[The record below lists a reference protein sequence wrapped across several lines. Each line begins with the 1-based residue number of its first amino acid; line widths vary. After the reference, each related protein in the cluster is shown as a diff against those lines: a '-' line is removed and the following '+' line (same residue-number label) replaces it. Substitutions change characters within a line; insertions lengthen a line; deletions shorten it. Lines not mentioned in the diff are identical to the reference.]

1 MDLQGALS
9 LIREIPDYPKPGIL
23 FQDITP
29 MLANAQAFNLILRE
43 MSKHCTAVEVVAGIE
58 ARGFIF
64 GSALA
69 AHNELSFVPIRKSGK
84 LPYKTISAQ
93 YGLEYGT
100 DEIEVHV
107 DAFLPNQK
115 VLIVDDVLATGG
127 TLLAAI
133 ELTKRCGADVAGI
146 LVLMELSFLEGR
158 NRITDKYP
166 DLRITSLVKV

>member
-1 MDLQGALS
+1 MNLQGALS
-9 LIREIPDYPKPGIL
+9 LIREIPDYPRPGIL

-29 MLANAQAFNLILRE
+29 MLANAQAFNLVLKE
-43 MSKHCTAVEVVAGIE
+43 MSKHCAAGEVIAGIE

-69 AHNELSFVPIRKSGK
+69 AHNALSFVPIRKSGK
-84 LPYKTISAQ
+84 LPYQTISAK

-107 DAFLPNQK
+107 DAFLPKQK

-133 ELTKRCGADVAGI
+133 ELTKRCGAEVAGV
-146 LVLMELSFLEGR
+146 LVLMELGFLEGR
-158 NRITDKYP
+158 QLILNKYP
-166 DLRITSLVKV
+166 ELPITSLVTI

>member
-1 MDLQGALS
+1 
-9 LIREIPDYPKPGIL
+9 
-23 FQDITP
+23 
-29 MLANAQAFNLILRE
+29 
-43 MSKHCTAVEVVAGIE
+43 MSKHCAAGEVIAGIE

-69 AHNELSFVPIRKSGK
+69 AHNALSFVPIRKSGK
-84 LPYKTISAQ
+84 LPYQTISAK

-107 DAFLPNQK
+107 DAFLPRQR

-133 ELTKRCGADVAGI
+133 ELTKRCGAEVAGV
-146 LVLMELSFLEGR
+146 LVLMELGFLEGR
-158 NRITDKYP
+158 KLILNKYP
-166 DLRITSLVKV
+166 ELPITSLVTI

>member
-1 MDLQGALS
+1 MNLQGALS

-23 FQDITP
+23 FRDITP
-29 MLANAQAFNLILRE
+29 MLANAQAFNLVLEE
-43 MSKHCTAVEVVAGIE
+43 MSKHTASAEAIAGIE

-69 AHNELSFVPIRKSGK
+69 AHTELSFVPIRKSGK
-84 LPYKTISAQ
+84 LPYQTISAK
-93 YGLEYGT
+93 YGLEYGN

-127 TLLAAI
+127 TILAAI
-133 ELTKRCGADVAGI
+133 ELTQRCGAEVAGI
-146 LVLMELSFLEGR
+146 LVLMELDFLEGR
-158 NRITDKYP
+158 NRITEKYP
-166 DLRITSLVKV
+166 ELQITSLVRA

>member
-1 MDLQGALS
+1 MNLQGALS

-29 MLANAQAFNLILRE
+29 MLANAQAFNLILKE
-43 MSKHCTAVEVVAGIE
+43 MSKHRAAAEVIAGIE

-84 LPYKTISAQ
+84 LPFQTISEK
-93 YGLEYGT
+93 YGLEYGS

-133 ELTKRCGADVAGI
+133 ELAQRCGADVTGV
-146 LVLMELSFLEGR
+146 LVLIELDFLGGR
-158 NRITDKYP
+158 KLISEKHP
-166 DLRITSLVKV
+166 DLPITSLVTV

>member
-1 MDLQGALS
+1 MNLQGALS

-23 FQDITP
+23 FRDITP
-29 MLANAQAFNLILRE
+29 MLANAQAFNLVLGE
-43 MSKHCTAVEVVAGIE
+43 MSKHTASAEVIAGIE

-69 AHNELSFVPIRKSGK
+69 ARTELSFVPIRKSGK
-84 LPYKTISAQ
+84 LPYQTISAK
-93 YGLEYGT
+93 YGLEYGN

-127 TLLAAI
+127 TILAAI
-133 ELTKRCGADVAGI
+133 ELTQRCGAEVAGI
-146 LVLMELSFLEGR
+146 LVLMELDFLEGR
-158 NRITDKYP
+158 NRITEKYP
-166 DLRITSLVKV
+166 ELPITSLVRA

>member
-1 MDLQGALS
+1 MNLQGALS

-29 MLANAQAFNLILRE
+29 MLANAQAFNLILKE
-43 MSKHCTAVEVVAGIE
+43 MSKYRAAAEVIAGIE

-69 AHNELSFVPIRKSGK
+69 VHTELSFVPIRKSGK
-84 LPYKTISAQ
+84 LPYQTISEK
-93 YGLEYGT
+93 YGLEYGS
-100 DEIEVHV
+100 DEIEVHL

-133 ELTKRCGADVAGI
+133 ELTQRCGAEVIGV
-146 LVLMELSFLEGR
+146 LVLMELGFLEGR
-158 NRITDKYP
+158 KLISDKYP
-166 DLRITSLVKV
+166 DLPITSLVTV

>member
-1 MDLQGALS
+1 MNLQGALS

-23 FQDITP
+23 FRDITP
-29 MLANAQAFNLILRE
+29 MLGNAQAFNLVLAE
-43 MSKHCTAVEVVAGIE
+43 MSKLIGPSDVIAGIE

-69 AHNELSFVPIRKSGK
+69 ARAELSFVPIRKSGK
-84 LPYKTISAQ
+84 LPYKTISAK
-93 YGLEYGT
+93 YGLEYGS

-115 VLIVDDVLATGG
+115 VLIIDDVLATGG

-133 ELTKRCGADVAGI
+133 ELTRQCGAEVAGI
-146 LVLMELSFLEGR
+146 LVLMELDFLEGR
-158 NRITDKYP
+158 KRIADHYP
-166 DLRITSLVKV
+166 DLKVTSLVRV

>member
-1 MDLQGALS
+1 MNLQGALS

-23 FQDITP
+23 FRDITP
-29 MLANAQAFNLILRE
+29 MLGNAQAFNLVLAE
-43 MSKHCTAVEVVAGIE
+43 MSQHIGPSEVIAGIE

-69 AHNELSFVPIRKSGK
+69 ARTELSFVPIRKSGK
-84 LPYKTISAQ
+84 LPYQTISAK
-93 YGLEYGT
+93 YGLEYGN

-127 TLLAAI
+127 TILAAI
-133 ELTKRCGADVAGI
+133 ELTQRCGAEVAGI
-146 LVLMELSFLEGR
+146 LVLMELDFLEGR
-158 NRITDKYP
+158 NRITEKYP
-166 DLRITSLVKV
+166 ELPITSLVRV

>member
-1 MDLQGALS
+1 MNLQGALS
-9 LIREIPDYPKPGIL
+9 LIRQIPDYPKPGIL

-29 MLANAQAFNLILRE
+29 MLADASAFRTILDE
-43 MSKHCTAVEVVAGIE
+43 MARYGKDAEVVAGIE

-69 AHNELSFVPIRKSGK
+69 AHTEKSFIPIRKSGK
-84 LPYKTISAQ
+84 LPFKTISAK
-93 YGLEYGT
+93 YGLEYGE

-133 ELTKRCGADVAGI
+133 ELSQKCGAHVTGV
-146 LVLMELSFLEGR
+146 LVLMELSFLDGR
-158 NRITDKYP
+158 KLIADKYP
-166 DLRITSLVKV
+166 EIEVTSLVSV

>member
-1 MDLQGALS
+1 MNLQGALS

-29 MLANAQAFNLILRE
+29 MLASAEAFNLILKE
-43 MSKHCTAVEVVAGIE
+43 MSKHCAAAEVIAGIE

-69 AHNELSFVPIRKSGK
+69 AHTELSFVPIRKSGK
-84 LPYKTISAQ
+84 LPYQTISEK
-93 YGLEYGT
+93 YGLEYGS

-133 ELTKRCGADVAGI
+133 ELTQRCGAQVTGV
-146 LVLMELSFLEGR
+146 LVLMELGFLEGR
-158 NRITDKYP
+158 KLISDKYP
-166 DLRITSLVKV
+166 DLPITSLVTA

>member
-1 MDLQGALS
+1 MNLQGALS
-9 LIREIPDYPKPGIL
+9 LIREIPDYPKPGIV
-23 FQDITP
+23 FRDITP
-29 MLANAQAFNLILRE
+29 MLANAQAFNFILAE
-43 MSKHCTAVEVVAGIE
+43 MSKHSGDAEVIAGIE

-69 AHNELSFVPIRKSGK
+69 AHTELSFVPIRKSGK

-133 ELTKRCGADVAGI
+133 ELTKRCGAEVAGI
-146 LVLMELSFLEGR
+146 LVLMELDFLEGR
-158 NRITDKYP
+158 ERIADEYP
-166 DLRITSLVKV
+166 DLRITSLVRV

>member
-1 MDLQGALS
+1 MNLSGALS
-9 LIREIPDYPKPGIL
+9 LIRQIPDYPKPGIL

-29 MLANAQAFNLILRE
+29 MLSNAQAFKTVLSE
-43 MSKHCTAVEVVAGIE
+43 MAQHSASAEVIAGIE

-69 AHNELSFVPIRKSGK
+69 AHTGKSFVPIRKSGK
-84 LPYKTISAQ
+84 LPYQTFSAK

-100 DEIEVHV
+100 DEVEVHI
-107 DAFLPNQK
+107 DAFTPKQK

-133 ELTKRCGADVAGI
+133 ELSERCGAEVASV
-146 LVLMELSFLEGR
+146 LVLIELAALEGR
-158 NRITDKYP
+158 KTITGKFP
-166 DLRITSLVKV
+166 DIEIISLVQI

>member
-1 MDLQGALS
+1 MNLQGALS

-23 FQDITP
+23 FRDITP
-29 MLANAQAFNLILRE
+29 MLANAQAFNFILAE
-43 MSKHCTAVEVVAGIE
+43 MSKHSGDAEVIAGIE

-69 AHNELSFVPIRKSGK
+69 AHTELSFVPIRKSGK

-133 ELTKRCGADVAGI
+133 ELTKRCGAEVAGI
-146 LVLMELSFLEGR
+146 LVLMELEFLEGR
-158 NRITDKYP
+158 KRIADEYP
-166 DLRITSLVKV
+166 DLRISSLVRV

>member
-1 MDLQGALS
+1 MNLQGALS

-29 MLANAQAFNLILRE
+29 MLANAQAFNLILKE
-43 MSKHCTAVEVVAGIE
+43 MSKHCTAVEVIAGIE

-64 GSALA
+64 GAALA
-69 AHNELSFVPIRKSGK
+69 AHSELSFVPIRKSGK

-166 DLRITSLVKV
+166 DLSITSLVKV

>member
-1 MDLQGALS
+1 MNLQGALS

-29 MLANAQAFNLILRE
+29 MLANAQAFNLILKE
-43 MSKHCTAVEVVAGIE
+43 MSKYCTAAEVIAGIE

-69 AHNELSFVPIRKSGK
+69 AHTELSFVPIRKSGK
-84 LPYKTISAQ
+84 LPYQTISEK
-93 YGLEYGT
+93 YGLEYGS

-115 VLIVDDVLATGG
+115 VIIVDDVLATGG
-127 TLLAAI
+127 TLKASI
-133 ELTKRCGADVAGI
+133 ELTQRCGAQVVGV
-146 LVLMELSFLEGR
+146 LVLMELGFLDGR
-158 NRITDKYP
+158 KLISAKYP
-166 DLRITSLVKV
+166 DLPVTSLVTV

>member
-1 MDLQGALS
+1 MNLQGALS

-29 MLANAQAFNLILRE
+29 MLASAEAFNLILKE
-43 MSKHCTAVEVVAGIE
+43 MSKHCAAAEVIAGIE

-69 AHNELSFVPIRKSGK
+69 AHTELSFVPIRKSGK
-84 LPYKTISAQ
+84 LPYQTISAT
-93 YGLEYGT
+93 YGLEYGS

-133 ELTKRCGADVAGI
+133 ELTQRCGAQVTGV
-146 LVLMELSFLEGR
+146 LVLMELGFLEGR
-158 NRITDKYP
+158 KLISDKYP
-166 DLRITSLVKV
+166 DLPITSLVTV

>member
-29 MLANAQAFNLILRE
+29 MLANAQAFNLVLKE
-43 MSKHCTAVEVVAGIE
+43 MSKHCAAAEVIAGIE

-69 AHNELSFVPIRKSGK
+69 AHTELSFVPIRKSGK
-84 LPYKTISAQ
+84 LPYRTISEK

-133 ELTKRCGADVAGI
+133 ELTQRCSAEVAGV
-146 LVLMELSFLEGR
+146 LVLMELGFLEGR
-158 NRITDKYP
+158 KLISGKYP
-166 DLRITSLVKV
+166 DLPITSLVTV

>member
-1 MDLQGALS
+1 MNLQGALS

-29 MLANAQAFNLILRE
+29 MLANAQAFNLILKE
-43 MSKHCTAVEVVAGIE
+43 MSKHCTAAEVIAGIE

-69 AHNELSFVPIRKSGK
+69 AHNGLSFVPIRKSGK
-84 LPYKTISAQ
+84 LPYQTISEK
-93 YGLEYGT
+93 YGLEYGS

-133 ELTKRCGADVAGI
+133 ELTKRCGAEVAGV
-146 LVLMELSFLEGR
+146 LVLMELGFLEGR
-158 NRITDKYP
+158 KLILEKYP
-166 DLRITSLVKV
+166 DLPITSLVTV

>member
-1 MDLQGALS
+1 MNLQGALS

-23 FQDITP
+23 FRDITP
-29 MLANAQAFNLILRE
+29 MLANAQAFNLVLKE
-43 MSKHCTAVEVVAGIE
+43 MSKHSGCAEVIAGIE

-64 GSALA
+64 GAALA
-69 AHNELSFVPIRKSGK
+69 AHAELSFVPIRKSGK

-166 DLRITSLVKV
+166 DLSITPLVTV

>member
-1 MDLQGALS
+1 MNLSGALS
-9 LIREIPDYPKPGIL
+9 LIRQIPDYPKPGIL

-29 MLANAQAFNLILRE
+29 MLSNAEAFKTVLSE
-43 MSKHCTAVEVVAGIE
+43 MAQHSASAEVIAGIE

-69 AHNELSFVPIRKSGK
+69 AHTGKSFVPIRKSGK
-84 LPYKTISAQ
+84 LPYQTFSAK

-100 DEIEVHV
+100 DEVEVHI
-107 DAFLPNQK
+107 DAFAPKQK

-133 ELTKRCGADVAGI
+133 ELSERCGAEVSAV
-146 LVLMELSFLEGR
+146 LVLIELAALEGR
-158 NRITDKYP
+158 KTITGKYP
-166 DLRITSLVKV
+166 DVKIISLVQI